1 MLYSLLEFYL
11 VDGELRQ
18 SGMKDW
24 LQDADSYK
32 IIMKANVNEYASYVC
47 LDSICLTDIR
57 SL

>member
-18 SGMKDW
+18 SGMKEW

-47 LDSICLTDIR
+47 LDKASV
-57 SL
+57 